1 MQPVGVLDTAKATN
15 PLKDLLKFGQ
25 SVWLDYIRRDL
36 LTSGELKRLIEEDGL
51 RGMTSNPTIFEK
63 AITGGKLY
71 DDLLN
76 SLKSRTDLDAKG
88 RFEILAIRDIQ
99 DAADILRPVY
109 DSSKRRDGYVSLEVS
124 PYLARDT
131 KGSLEEARRLW
142 KAVGRENI
150 MIKIPGTAEG
160 LPAIQQALSE
170 GININ
175 ITLLFAQ
182 EVYVKVAEAYIAGLE
197 QFAKNGGDVSRMA
210 SVASFFISRID
221 SAVDAIIDA
230 KLKASK
236 DALEQELLKSI
247 QGKVAIANGKQT
259 YEKYQE
265 IFGTD
270 RWKTLAAKGA
280 QTQRVLW
287 ASTSTKNPAY
297 RDVLYVEELIGPDT
311 VDTIPPA
318 TLDAFRDHG
327 KPRQSLTEDLAS
339 AHRTMEAAPKVGISM
354 KEVTDKLTDDGVRS
368 FSEAFD
374 KLLAAVEQS
383 SKSK

>member
-1 MQPVGVLDTAKATN
+1 MQPVGVLETAKKTN
-15 PLKDLLKFGQ
+15 PLKDLLNFGQ

-51 RGMTSNPTIFEK
+51 RGMTSNPAIFEK
-63 AITGGKLY
+63 AITGSTLY

-76 SLKSRTDLDAKG
+76 SLRSRTDLDAKG
-88 RFEILAIRDIQ
+88 RYEILAIRDIQ
-99 DAADILRPVY
+99 EAADFLRPVY
-109 DSSKRRDGYVSLEVS
+109 QSSKRRDGYVSLEVS

-131 KGSLEEARRLW
+131 KGTVEEARRLW
-142 KAVGRENI
+142 KTVGRENV

-160 LPAIQQALSE
+160 VPAFQQAISE
-170 GININ
+170 GINVN
-175 ITLLFAQ
+175 VTLLFAQ

-197 QFAKNGGDVSRMA
+197 QFAARGGDVSKMA

-221 SAVDAIIDA
+221 SLVDSIIEA
-230 KLKASK
+230 RLKSSK
-236 DALEQELLKSI
+236 DPREQAQLKTVE
-247 QGKVAIANGKQT
+247 GKVAIANGKQT
-259 YEKYQE
+259 YQKYQA
-265 IFGTD
+265 IFSSD
-270 RWKTLAAKGA
+270 RWKALAAKGA

-327 KPRQSLTEDLAS
+327 IPRASLTENVEA
-339 AHRTMEAAPKVGISM
+339 AHRTMEAVAKLGISM
-354 KEVTDKLTDDGVRS
+354 KEVTDKLTDDGVRL
-368 FSEAFD
+368 FAEAFD
-374 KLLAAVEQS
+374 KLVAAVEKS
-383 SKSK
+383 SKAK